1 MLQNLKNTVAEYEA
15 KSGSETMFDF
25 NNGDPMANTKVNDMH
40 KEAGASIDFS
50 GASGKQEIGVID

>member
-1 MLQNLKNTVAEYEA
+1 
-15 KSGSETMFDF
+15 MFDF